1 MCAKFG
7 IMTQVTLA
15 VYDLTQGMAAIM
27 SESILGERIDGI
39 WHTGIRAFGFEWF
52 FGGGIQT
59 LPVGV
64 FEQTRGL
71 PVSRL
76 DEMGV
81 TTKTEAAF

>member
-1 MCAKFG
+1 
-7 IMTQVTLA
+7 MTAVTLA

-27 SESILGERIDGI
+27 SEGILGERIEGI
-39 WHTGIRAFGFEWF
+39 WHTGIRAFGKEWF
-52 FGGGIQT
+52 FGGGIQS
-59 LPVGV
+59 LPIGV

-81 TTKTEAAF
+81 TTKTEAQLQAH